1 MNLTSP
7 REIKNILERHG
18 FSFTKSLGQN
28 FLIDQNIVDK
38 IIEKAEID
46 GKNVLE
52 IGPGIGSMTKS
63 LCKVAKKVVAVEID
77 RSLKPILEETLGGE
91 DNLEIIFEDILDID
105 IKELTDEKFNG
116 ESFKVVANLPYY
128 ITTPILISLL
138 KSEANI
144 DELIVMMQREVADRI
159 VASPSTKEYGSISVF
174 LRFFGDS
181 EIILKVPK
189 TVFMPKPKVG
199 SAVLKLKLREN
210 IELRDI
216 NNLEKVLRAGFQ
228 KRRKTILNSLSS
240 GLNID
245 KSELKEV
252 LEELNISENNRAENL
267 DLDQYLALSK
277 KLINEGDL
285 DD

>member
-38 IIEKAEID
+38 IIEKSD
-46 GKNVLE
+46 VKGKNILE

-63 LCKVAKKVVAVEID
+63 LCKVGKKVVAVEID
-77 RSLKPILEETLGGE
+77 KSLKPILEETLGKE
-91 DNLEIIFEDILDID
+91 NNLEIVFEDILKVDV
-105 IKELTDEKFNG
+105 KKLTDEKFNG

-128 ITTPILISLL
+128 ITTPILINLL

-144 DELIVMMQREVADRI
+144 DELIVMMQKEVADRI

-189 TVFMPKPKVG
+189 TVFMPQPKVG

-210 IELRDI
+210 IELEDV

-240 GLNID
+240 GLNIE
-245 KSELKEV
+245 KSDLKKVLNELDI
-252 LEELNISENNRAENL
+252 EENKRAENL
-267 DLDQYLALSK
+267 DLDDYLALSR